1 MELYCATPLPA
12 AALMMPHSRPISAGL
27 RKFTAKGPISDA
39 LAVPDLVL
47 TDDSKYLPRNEIFE
61 NVPISDY
68 AFAIHEPFD
77 LTRNP
82 VSVSFVD

>member
-1 MELYCATPLPA
+1 ME
-12 AALMMPHSRPISAGL
+12 
-27 RKFTAKGPISDA
+27 
-39 LAVPDLVL
+39 PDLVL
-47 TDDSKYLPRNEIFE
+47 TDDSKYLPRNEILE

-68 AFAIHEPFD
+68 VFAIHEPFD